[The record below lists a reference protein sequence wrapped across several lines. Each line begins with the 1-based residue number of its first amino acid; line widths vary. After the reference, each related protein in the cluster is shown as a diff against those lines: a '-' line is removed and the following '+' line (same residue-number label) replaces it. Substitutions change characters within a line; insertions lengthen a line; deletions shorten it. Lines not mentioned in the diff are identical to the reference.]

1 MGKTKEQGCKDKEVK
16 VLPSAK
22 IGWPLLIGEKYNK
35 AVQEYLVALWKV
47 GTAVNMLVVRS
58 NGTSV
63 IKRKDPGMLA
73 SAGGSA
79 VLTKE

>member
-1 MGKTKEQGCKDKEVK
+1 M
-16 VLPSAK
+16 
-22 IGWPLLIGEKYNK
+22 
-35 AVQEYLVALWKV
+35 ALWKV